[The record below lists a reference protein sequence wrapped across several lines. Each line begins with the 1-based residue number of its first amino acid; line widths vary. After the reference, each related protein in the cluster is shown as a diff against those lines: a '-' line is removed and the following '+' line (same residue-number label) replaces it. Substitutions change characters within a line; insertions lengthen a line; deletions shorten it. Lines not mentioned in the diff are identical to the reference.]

1 MSSKNPWDAEYE
13 FKSWAPNGWKSIQSR
28 APANTP
34 GKEAIGETS
43 ALLQEGNQAAFDL
56 YELFRA
62 SISCQS
68 QEEENKRQP
77 RPKYERAAYAL
88 QTINHFMKANDKHP
102 PQMGGGGGRSGDAAA
117 GRSCSSTAQEQFSNS
132 DFATAEKQVELLKLY

>member
-1 MSSKNPWDAEYE
+1 MTTHSESGTSKY
-13 FKSWAPNGWKSIQSR
+13 SR
-28 APANTP
+28 
-34 GKEAIGETS
+34 GKKQ
-43 ALLQEGNQAAFDL
+43 LVKLQLFSPEGDQAAFDL
-56 YELFRA
+56 YEIFRA

-77 RPKYERAAYAL
+77 RPQYERAAYAL